1 MRSDDE
7 ETIARVAAL
16 DIGKAEL
23 VCCVRVPGAG
33 CLEETITGGL
43 DPFDDDQVVG
53 RSGESPGRPACRA
66 SGDGGDLRL
75 LAAGVLHAGG
85 PWQLLVGGHHGVEQ
99 QPLVLTAHVQL
110 AGHPGRAART
120 SSPSTVWVRG
130 KVPSST
136 PTRQTTRWGTERIGT
151 IVQTVSSPAW
161 RNFARAKAEARRPR
175 LSCSISGADN

>member
-1 MRSDDE
+1 MLRQGRLLLSRARGSRCGPFIVAAVIVEHEDYIPLFAQRSPRASRGSGFRNAWRWEMRSDDE

-33 CLEETITGGL
+33 CREERITGGL

-85 PWQLLVGGHHGVEQ
+85 P
-99 QPLVLTAHVQL
+99 
-110 AGHPGRAART
+110 R
-120 SSPSTVWVRG
+120 
-130 KVPSST
+130 
-136 PTRQTTRWGTERIGT
+136 
-151 IVQTVSSPAW
+151 
-161 RNFARAKAEARRPR
+161 
-175 LSCSISGADN
+175 